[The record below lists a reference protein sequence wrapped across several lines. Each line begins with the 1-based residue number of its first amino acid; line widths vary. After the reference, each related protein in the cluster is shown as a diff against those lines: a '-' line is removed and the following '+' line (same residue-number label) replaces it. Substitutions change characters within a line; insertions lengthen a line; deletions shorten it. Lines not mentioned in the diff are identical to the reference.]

1 MQTQNMSAT
10 SCMVCTG
17 CRKH

>member
-1 MQTQNMSAT
+1 MQTQNMSFT